1 MEVVMSIS
9 MTQARIYRAQMY
21 NQGKLLAKI
30 KKSGLKVESLA
41 ERMIKQISKDF
52 DQMASVNLVGFS
64 KLVPLCKQT
73 S

>member
-1 MEVVMSIS
+1 MSIS

-52 DQMASVNLVGFS
+52 DQMASVDLVGFS

>member
-1 MEVVMSIS
+1 MSIS

>member
-1 MEVVMSIS
+1 MSIS

-21 NQGKLLAKI
+21 SQGKLLAKI

-52 DQMASVNLVGFS
+52 DQMASVDLVGFS